1 MNSFAVVG
9 PLPVSQLKIA
19 EEANHSVG
27 ILRRRSKMEALCK
40 EKEKSVVSVFI
51 RTEDDWSERDS
62 LSESNF
68 FTLQL
73 FHESRT
79 SRQEASLRCSFFIRF
94 LTTHPTQEP
103 WE

>member
-1 MNSFAVVG
+1 MNGFAIVG

-40 EKEKSVVSVFI
+40 EKEESAVSFFI

-62 LSESNF
+62 LSESTVGDTVNF
-68 FTLQL
+68 FSLQL

-79 SRQEASLRCSFFIRF
+79 SSREASLRCSFFI
-94 LTTHPTQEP
+94 LLNPKP
-103 WE
+103 